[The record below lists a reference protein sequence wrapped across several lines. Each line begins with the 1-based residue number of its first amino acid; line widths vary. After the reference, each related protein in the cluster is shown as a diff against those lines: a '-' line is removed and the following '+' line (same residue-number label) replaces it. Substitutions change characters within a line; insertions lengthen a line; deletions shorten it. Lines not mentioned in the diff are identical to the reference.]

1 MMFHNFYSSTHLL
14 GFKLSSWNWGVGI
27 LVLLI
32 TWNTHGDVECTL
44 QRWICQWNRLFHL
57 QSETC
62 SLEIPELELTVG
74 PYALGGR
81 FTTVEGLLIAVKDQL
96 ISQGAMFED
105 SANDETKKR
114 ILKFLAELDVVLEG
128 NKEITVV
135 LDDPAGNSYVQV
147 KN

>member
-1 MMFHNFYSSTHLL
+1 
-14 GFKLSSWNWGVGI
+14 
-27 LVLLI
+27 
-32 TWNTHGDVECTL
+32 
-44 QRWICQWNRLFHL
+44 
-57 QSETC
+57 
-62 SLEIPELELTVG
+62 LELTVG